1 MAGQYD
7 EHLPNELEPIAAR
20 LRAERVE
27 ADPLRLDSLK
37 QRLMTKNN
45 SRQGRPTFMKSRIA
59 TILTVVGLAAGTG
72 GALAIASE
80 GNHGGNGGADHG
92 QYCDKK
98 GEDHDHG
105 KCERHHHHHHHHHGD
120 QGDHHGDEGGGGGD

>member
-1 MAGQYD
+1 MSGRHD
-7 EHLPNELEPIAAR
+7 EQLPPELEPIAAR

-37 QRLMTKNN
+37 QRLMAKNN

-72 GALAIASE
+72 GALAVADH
-80 GNHGGNGGADHG
+80 GDHGGNDGAANG
-92 QYCDKK
+92 QYCNKK
-98 GEDHDHG
+98 GEGHGHG
-105 KCERHHHHHHHHHGD
+105 KCKGHHKHHHHHGD
-120 QGDHHGDEGGGGGD
+120 DDHGDEGGHGGGD